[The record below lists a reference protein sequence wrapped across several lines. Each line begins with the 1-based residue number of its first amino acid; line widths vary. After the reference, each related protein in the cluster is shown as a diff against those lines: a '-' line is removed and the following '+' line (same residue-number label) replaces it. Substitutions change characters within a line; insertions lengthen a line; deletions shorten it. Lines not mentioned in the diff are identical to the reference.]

1 MATTLVV
8 NADMKSSG
16 APPTAPAPPT
26 TMTIGELAGRFGLAT
41 HVLRH
46 WESAGL
52 LEPARDTHGRRRYDA
67 GHITRV
73 AVVLRAKAAGLALDD
88 IRELLRAGD
97 PAVRRQRLEAH
108 REELRRRVAEAQA
121 CLDLVECAL
130 GCAHD
135 DLADCPRFRE
145 AVAAT
150 VGGAG
155 LPVVAATTHGED
167 LPTATGAERPTRWYG
182 P

>member
-16 APPTAPAPPT
+16 TPPT
-26 TMTIGELAGRFGLAT
+26 MSIGELAERFGLAT

-46 WESAGL
+46 WESTGL
-52 LEPARDTHGRRRYDA
+52 LDPARDPHGRRRYDDT
-67 GHITRV
+67 HVTRV
-73 AVVLRAKAAGLALDD
+73 AVVLRAKRAGLALDD
-88 IRELLRAGD
+88 IRELLRSGD
-97 PAVRRQRLEAH
+97 PGARRRRLEAH
-108 REELRRRVAEAQA
+108 REELRRRVAEARA

-150 VGGAG
+150 GGA
-155 LPVVAATTHGED
+155 ED
-167 LPTATGAERPTRWYG
+167 LSDATGVCGPTRWYG

>member
-1 MATTLVV
+1 M
-8 NADMKSSG
+8 S
-16 APPTAPAPPT
+16 
-26 TMTIGELAGRFGLAT
+26 IGELAGRFGLAT

-52 LEPARDTHGRRRYDA
+52 IEPARDPHGRRRYDA
-67 GHITRV
+67 THVTRV
-73 AVVLRAKAAGLALDD
+73 AVVLRAKGAGLALDD

-97 PAVRRQRLEAH
+97 PGARRQRLEAH
-108 REELRRRVAEAQA
+108 REELRRRLAAAQA

-135 DLADCPRFRE
+135 DLADCPRFRD
-145 AVAAT
+145 
-150 VGGAG
+150 
-155 LPVVAATTHGED
+155 VVAATAEGGH
-167 LPTATGAERPTRWYG
+167 LPAATGADGPTRWYG

>member
-1 MATTLVV
+1 M
-8 NADMKSSG
+8 S
-16 APPTAPAPPT
+16 
-26 TMTIGELAGRFGLAT
+26 IGELAGRFGLAT

-52 LEPARDTHGRRRYDA
+52 LEPARAPHGRRRYDDT
-67 GHITRV
+67 HLTRV
-73 AVVLRAKAAGLALDD
+73 AVVLRAKRAGLALDD

-97 PAVRRQRLEAH
+97 PEARRRRLAAH

-121 CLDLVECAL
+121 CLDLVERAL

-150 VGGAG
+150 
-155 LPVVAATTHGED
+155 AAGED
-167 LPTATGAERPTRWYG
+167 LPDATGTSGPTRWYG